1 MSRPPASAPFSM
13 SGPPASGRSA
23 RTFKPRR
30 GRLSR
35 SEADAVATLLPAYL
49 TPPSIQPVPESD
61 LVFDVGFGNGETTIA
76 LAERFPDR
84 LVIAVDV
91 HTPGLGVLARALA
104 DRDIKNVRVIDAD
117 ALDVLTWMCGPG
129 QASLVNVSFPD
140 PWPKAGQ
147 QHRRLVDHSFA
158 DLLATRLRSG
168 GVFSFASDW
177 QPYVKAVEEVLR
189 AQRDFE
195 PTNAWTDRPE
205 TKYER
210 RGKAAGRAI
219 TNLSYQRR

>member
-1 MSRPPASAPFSM
+1 M
-13 SGPPASGRSA
+13 SGAE
-23 RTFKPRR
+23 T
-30 GRLSR
+30 
-35 SEADAVATLLPAYL
+35 DAVATLLPAYL
-49 TPPSIQPVPESD
+49 MAPSIELPPGAD

-84 LVIAVDV
+84 LVLAVDV

-104 DRDIKNVRVIDAD
+104 KRNVGNVRIVDAD

-129 QASLVNVSFPD
+129 QASIVNVSFPD

-147 QHRRLVDHSFA
+147 QHRRLVDASFA

-177 QPYVKAVEEVLR
+177 QPYADLVDDILR
-189 AQRDFE
+189 AHKNFV
-195 PTNAWTDRPE
+195 PTEAWTDRPE

-210 RGKAAGRAI
+210 RGRAAGRAI
-219 TNLSYQRR
+219 TDLSYQRR